1 MAPSLPRSFAGRHK
15 ETVITIMFI
24 PEETVVREKML
35 RWCQLVPLLVELDM
49 RRVIPPQAFCYPR
62 FPEAVAISIANMT
75 TISGNLLLVVL
86 RQCFL
91 ICFRKE

>member
-49 RRVIPPQAFCYPR
+49 RRVIPPR
-62 FPEAVAISIANMT
+62 HSAI
-75 TISGNLLLVVL
+75 LD
-86 RQCFL
+86 
-91 ICFRKE
+91 FRKQLLFPLLTRLLYLEIYCW